1 MPQGNVAPGRAEYRS
16 IGPAEAEPLVRG
28 NEVTVLDVRTPGE
41 YERLGHIPG
50 ALLLPVDFAVS
61 APAVLPR
68 EPRPVLVV
76 CEHGVRSVRASQV
89 LATAGVPDVL
99 NLSGGMARWSGPREF
114 SPGRMRGPSEWLL
127 RQGRQLPPGG
137 RALDAACGA
146 GRHAL
151 VLAGAGYAVTAID
164 RDEDAIARLSATAS
178 RLGLPVE
185 AETRD
190 LEQDGVDLGDAC
202 YDLIVGFRYLHRPL
216 FPALVRA
223 LRPGGLLVYETF
235 TRAQAEAGRKPSNP
249 AFLLEPG
256 ELARLVAPL
265 EIVDAREGDV
275 DGDHVASVA
284 ARKPA

>member
-1 MPQGNVAPGRAEYRS
+1 VIN
-16 IGPAEAEPLVRG
+16 
-28 NEVTVLDVRTPGE
+28 
-41 YERLGHIPG
+41 
-50 ALLLPVDFAVS
+50 LL
-61 APAVLPR
+61 
-68 EPRPVLVV
+68 
-76 CEHGVRSVRASQV
+76 
-89 LATAGVPDVL
+89 
-99 NLSGGMARWSGPREF
+99 GGMSGWSGPREF

-151 VLAGAGYAVTAID
+151 VLAGAGYTVTAID
-164 RDEDAIARLSATAS
+164 RDEDAIARLRATAS

-185 AETRD
+185 AQARD
-190 LEQDGVDLGDAC
+190 LEGDTVDLGDEAF
-202 YDLIVGFRYLHRPL
+202 DLIVGFRYLHRPL

-235 TRAQAEAGRKPSNP
+235 TRAHAEACRKPSNP

-265 EIVDAREGDV
+265 EIVDAREGAV

-284 ARKPA
+284 ARKA